1 MKVKYKKS
9 VNSLYIY
16 LYGELDEYS
25 AVTTKKELD
34 AIIENNS
41 IVNKVVFDMSGLTF
55 MDSTGIGMFLGRY
68 KKITTYKIPVFITGV
83 SGSIEKIFEI
93 SGLFRLMPKI

>member
-68 KKITTYKIPVFITGV
+68 KKITAYKIPVFITGV